1 MRLSNY
7 SFFFAKKRALPILFC
22 HKSEPSKQYMSFRI
36 IWKKF
41 ATIATLGTN
50 QDPTLPPAMLST
62 VGYLHATGEISKDN
76 HAWRV
81 GDVDIFFAFQGPF
94 FLTKEED
101 LELLHRHNLLKSP
114 GAVLVADN
122 VLSTAA
128 VGLLWRTGRGILHMR
143 VIWIEGV

>member
-1 MRLSNY
+1 
-7 SFFFAKKRALPILFC
+7 
-22 HKSEPSKQYMSFRI
+22 
-36 IWKKF
+36 
-41 ATIATLGTN
+41 
-50 QDPTLPPAMLST
+50 MLST

-143 VIWIEGV
+143 VI